1 MRRKKGKK
9 ISEAFQRNSPFLLLI
24 FCFSIVYLLSGFN
37 VDPKPTVVFVED
49 TNPENIVSQIKDT
62 GVFGRYFVYP
72 FLYVTS
78 KFGAD
83 FQPGGYVLSENM
95 SALAAFNELKNPT
108 YKYVS
113 IQEGLRKEEIADRYG
128 KVLAWDQ
135 NKISEFQKSF
145 DACEYVGEEGKYFPG
160 TYLISKDASIQ
171 DIKVEMENKFHEN
184 FQKIASKEQKEIL
197 NEDQVLII
205 ASLIQREAAGKSDMR
220 LISGV
225 IWNRI
230 FAGMPLQID
239 ATLQYVKGED
249 GKWWPPVKSE
259 DKYLDSPFNT
269 YQNKG
274 LPPDPIANPGIAA
287 IEAAINPLKTDC
299 LFYLH
304 DKRGVIHCSKNYEG
318 HLWNIKNYL

>member
-1 MRRKKGKK
+1 MRRKKAKT
-9 ISEAFQRNSPFLLLI
+9 IATMIQQNSPFLLFVL
-24 FCFSIVYLLSGFN
+24 CFALVYFLGSFN
-37 VDPKPTVVFVED
+37 HAPKPTVVFVE
-49 TNPENIVSQIKDT
+49 TNDEKQILEDIKSHGIIRGGMT
-62 GVFGRYFVYP
+62 YAA
-72 FLYVTS
+72 LWLSS
-78 KFGAD
+78 KFGAE
-83 FQPGGYVLSENM
+83 FQPGGYVFGDNQT
-95 SALAAFNELKNPT
+95 ALAVFKELQDPT
-108 YKYVS
+108 YKYIA

-128 KVLAWDQ
+128 KVLSWDK
-135 NKISEFQKSF
+135 NKVAEFQKNF
-145 DACEYVGEEGKYFPG
+145 DACEYVGKEGKYFPG

-171 DIKVEMENKFHEN
+171 DIKVEMESKFHEN
-184 FQKIASKEQKEIL
+184 FQKIANSEQKEIYD
-197 NEDQVLII
+197 EDQVLII

-269 YQNKG
+269 YQQKG
-274 LPPDPIANPGIAA
+274 LPPSPIANPGIAA

-304 DKRGVIHCSKNYEG
+304 DKRRVIHCSKNYEG

>member
-1 MRRKKGKK
+1 MKRKKAKT
-9 ISEAFQRNSPFLLLI
+9 ITEQIQQNSPFLLFVL
-24 FCFSIVYLLSGFN
+24 CFALVYFLGSADR
-37 VDPKPTVVFVED
+37 VPKPTVIFVE
-49 TNPENIVSQIKDT
+49 TNDEKQILEEIKSRGIIRGGMT
-62 GVFGRYFVYP
+62 YAA
-72 FLYVTS
+72 LWLSS
-78 KFGAD
+78 KFGAE
-83 FQPGGYVLSENM
+83 FQPGGYAFGDNQT
-95 SALAAFNELKNPT
+95 ALAVFRELQDPT
-108 YKYVS
+108 YKYIA

-128 KVLAWDQ
+128 KVLSWDE
-135 NKISEFQKSF
+135 NIISEFQKTF

-184 FQKIASKEQKEIL
+184 FQKIANNEQKEIYD
-197 NEDQVLII
+197 EDQVLII

-230 FAGMPLQID
+230 FAEMPLQID

-269 YQNKG
+269 YQQKG
-274 LPPDPIANPGIAA
+274 LPPAPIANPGIAA